1 MSDLR
6 REIEIL
12 HNLNHE
18 NIIFL
23 MDNYETEEAICV
35 VTEYAH
41 GDLYQIINEDGK
53 LPEETLRVLAKQLV
67 EALCYLHTNRI
78 IHRDMKPQ
86 NILITGNEII
96 KLCDFGF
103 ARHLSAKVSKI
114 NIL

>member
-1 MSDLR
+1 
-6 REIEIL
+6 
-12 HNLNHE
+12 
-18 NIIFL
+18 
-23 MDNYETEEAICV
+23 MDNYETDEAICV

-41 GDLYQIINEDGK
+41 GDLYQIISEDDK
-53 LPEETLRVLAKQLV
+53 LPESALKVLSKQLI

-103 ARHLSAKVSKI
+103 ARHLSAKVYI
-114 NIL
+114 IICILIL